1 MSHLIFFILKQTEE
15 GAAVYF
21 IITLLQS
28 SKTNNRYTGL
38 LAERHHLSLPIK
50 FNIKKRSH
58 DSQFICLHI
67 FQVSWIRTQGIR
79 VLAIGKVRYTQDTRF
94 TPLHDDGN
102 DLFALK
108 IQETRL
114 SDAGLYE
121 CQVSYHEDEEKL
133 KMSVRLIVL
142 GKQADFMTR
151 FIFRL
156 PLPYSKLERIYRYS
170 T

>member
-1 MSHLIFFILKQTEE
+1 MRHLIFVILKRTVK

-28 SKTNNRYTGL
+28 KKNNRYTGL
-38 LAERHHLSLPIK
+38 LAQKHHLSLIQY
-50 FNIKKRSH
+50 KKRSH

-151 FIFRL
+151 FIFIL
-156 PLPYSKLERIYRYS
+156 SLPYSKLERIYRYS

>member
-1 MSHLIFFILKQTEE
+1 M
-15 GAAVYF
+15 
-21 IITLLQS
+21 
-28 SKTNNRYTGL
+28 
-38 LAERHHLSLPIK
+38 
-50 FNIKKRSH
+50 
-58 DSQFICLHI
+58 
-67 FQVSWIRTQGIR
+67 
-79 VLAIGKVRYTQDTRF
+79 AIGKVRYTQDTRF

-142 GKQADFMTR
+142 GKQDFMTR

-156 PLPYSKLERIYRYS
+156 PLPYSKRERIYRYS